1 MKLYKI
7 CNKIS
12 LLLHALCSAA
22 GYFLIEAI
30 SRHSFTDAWTYMTGK
45 PLVFAYNAGLIF
57 TTSLIVYLFR
67 RRTFW
72 RVLVS
77 IFWLLLGIINGVIL
91 ANRVTPFTGP
101 DLHLL
106 TDGMAV
112 LNKYLPSWGVVVALI
127 VLGVLVLILLS
138 LLIKGPKYQRKVKF
152 RYDLLLVVVGIAAIT
167 LEILHLHMKIMDI
180 HTALVSQYL
189 TPASAVLVIIQKKRL
204 RESRRLRITF
214 RQQMRKISRIFSSCS
229 SNPSLIRLWSI
240 I

>member
-91 ANRVTPFTGP
+91 ATGSHRLP
-101 DLHLL
+101 ARICICSQTVWQSL
-106 TDGMAV
+106 T
-112 LNKYLPSWGVVVALI
+112 NICRPGV
-127 VLGVLVLILLS
+127 
-138 LLIKGPKYQRKVKF
+138 
-152 RYDLLLVVVGIAAIT
+152 
-167 LEILHLHMKIMDI
+167 
-180 HTALVSQYL
+180 
-189 TPASAVLVIIQKKRL
+189 
-204 RESRRLRITF
+204 
-214 RQQMRKISRIFSSCS
+214 
-229 SNPSLIRLWSI
+229 W
-240 I
+240 

>member
-72 RVLVS
+72 RVLV
-77 IFWLLLGIINGVIL
+77 
-91 ANRVTPFTGP
+91 
-101 DLHLL
+101 
-106 TDGMAV
+106 
-112 LNKYLPSWGVVVALI
+112 
-127 VLGVLVLILLS
+127 LS
-138 LLIKGPKYQRKVKF
+138 L
-152 RYDLLLVVVGIAAIT
+152 
-167 LEILHLHMKIMDI
+167 I
-180 HTALVSQYL
+180 H
-189 TPASAVLVIIQKKRL
+189 
-204 RESRRLRITF
+204 
-214 RQQMRKISRIFSSCS
+214 ISEPTR
-229 SNPSLIRLWSI
+229 P
-240 I
+240 

>member
-77 IFWLLLGIINGVIL
+77 IFWLLLGIIKLMLII
-91 ANRVTPFTGP
+91 FIK
-101 DLHLL
+101 
-106 TDGMAV
+106 V
-112 LNKYLPSWGVVVALI
+112 L
-127 VLGVLVLILLS
+127 
-138 LLIKGPKYQRKVKF
+138 
-152 RYDLLLVVVGIAAIT
+152 
-167 LEILHLHMKIMDI
+167 KIM
-180 HTALVSQYL
+180 LFVGML
-189 TPASAVLVIIQKKRL
+189 EMVLQRQEVVIITGLELK
-204 RESRRLRITF
+204 
-214 RQQMRKISRIFSSCS
+214 CV
-229 SNPSLIRLWSI
+229 
-240 I
+240 

>member
-106 TDGMAV
+106 QTV
-112 LNKYLPSWGVVVALI
+112 WQSLTNICRPGV
-127 VLGVLVLILLS
+127 
-138 LLIKGPKYQRKVKF
+138 
-152 RYDLLLVVVGIAAIT
+152 
-167 LEILHLHMKIMDI
+167 
-180 HTALVSQYL
+180 
-189 TPASAVLVIIQKKRL
+189 
-204 RESRRLRITF
+204 
-214 RQQMRKISRIFSSCS
+214 
-229 SNPSLIRLWSI
+229 W
-240 I
+240 

>member
-77 IFWLLLGIINGVIL
+77 IFWLLLGIIKLMRIIFIKALMIMLFV
-91 ANRVTPFTGP
+91 
-101 DLHLL
+101 
-106 TDGMAV
+106 GMLEMV
-112 LNKYLPSWGVVVALI
+112 LQLQEV
-127 VLGVLVLILLS
+127 
-138 LLIKGPKYQRKVKF
+138 
-152 RYDLLLVVVGIAAIT
+152 
-167 LEILHLHMKIMDI
+167 
-180 HTALVSQYL
+180 
-189 TPASAVLVIIQKKRL
+189 VIITELELK
-204 RESRRLRITF
+204 
-214 RQQMRKISRIFSSCS
+214 CV
-229 SNPSLIRLWSI
+229 
-240 I
+240 

>member
-152 RYDLLLVVVGIAAIT
+152 RYDLLLVVVGIAAFVGIT
-167 LEILHLHMKIMDI
+167 QLAPQIMQVIQYPVQRIIHLFRHLHLKIR
-180 HTALVSQYL
+180 TVLL
-189 TPASAVLVIIQKKRL
+189 TL
-204 RESRRLRITF
+204 
-214 RQQMRKISRIFSSCS
+214 
-229 SNPSLIRLWSI
+229 LIRVKQTVRGIL
-240 I
+240 